1 MDILEAAS
9 FYVILFDIFF
19 YNQVFTYIY
28 VYLNRISLGSLMLL
42 ETIVILI
49 DEKIGHPFVV
59 TFIVVSKTSLPN
71 LSISFSFYKYMIL
84 TLCTV

>member
-1 MDILEAAS
+1 M
-9 FYVILFDIFF
+9 
-19 YNQVFTYIY
+19 Y

-84 TLCTV
+84 AFMYSLVHTSA